1 MEFCKSEII
10 VFVIPS
16 NFPHDSETLI
26 LKHDSETFIMILSFF
41 ILVNFTPNL
50 MQFILIYISFTYSS
64 KWYRLAENI
73 LTFNLHWESNETLW
87 KKVLNF
93 PAWQPMHH
101 QWSM

>member
-50 MQFILIYISFTYSS
+50 MQFILIYISFAYNS
-64 KWYRLAENI
+64 KWYRLAEIFWHSTYTGN
-73 LTFNLHWESNETLW
+73 
-87 KKVLNF
+87 
-93 PAWQPMHH
+93 PMKHYGRKF
-101 QWSM
+101 